1 MIINQLFISKPPI
14 SLLQKLIKGFG
25 YKKLNDKIEFCYLD
39 MNRLNTL
46 LLFHELELELSKYYL
61 PCKKKI
67 YFNDIK
73 NITNK
78 EAITILKQLL
88 KIYDYYL
95 NSREKYIKGI
105 KYSLYKI
112 ISKQEHF
119 LNLKKQKQ
127 KKQKQKQKQK
137 KEIIINFD

>member
-14 SLLQKLIKGFG
+14 ELLHSLILGFG
-25 YKKLNDKIEFCYLD
+25 LKKFNDKKEFCYLD
-39 MNRLNTL
+39 MDRLNTL
-46 LLFHELELELSKYYL
+46 EVFHNLETELSKYYL

-88 KIYDYYL
+88 KTHDYDL
-95 NSREKYIKGI
+95 NSREKFIKGT
-105 KYSLYKI
+105 KYSIYKI
-112 ISKQEHF
+112 ITKQDKMF
-119 LNLKKQKQ
+119 NLHKKKN
-127 KKQKQKQKQK
+127 
-137 KEIIINFD
+137 KEITIIFD

>member
-14 SLLQKLIKGFG
+14 ELLQRLILGFG
-25 YKKLNDKIEFCYLD
+25 LKRFNDKTEFCYLD

-46 LLFHELELELSKYYL
+46 EVFYNLESELSKYYL

-73 NITNK
+73 NINNK

-88 KIYDYYL
+88 KTHDYDL
-95 NSREKYIKGI
+95 SSREKFIKGT
-105 KYSLYKI
+105 KYSIYKI
-112 ISKQEHF
+112 ITKQDKIF
-119 LNLKKQKQ
+119 NLHNKKN
-127 KKQKQKQKQK
+127 
-137 KEIIINFD
+137 KEITIIFD